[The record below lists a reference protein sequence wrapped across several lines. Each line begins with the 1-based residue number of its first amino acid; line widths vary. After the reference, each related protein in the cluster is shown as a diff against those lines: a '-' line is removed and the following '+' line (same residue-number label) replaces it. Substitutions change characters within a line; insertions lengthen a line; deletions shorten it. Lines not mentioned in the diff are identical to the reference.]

1 MRPSRRP
8 VPRDPAARWARRV
21 AARSNALVSPSGRE
35 QNLVFHSLLL
45 RRTASRESDTLQ
57 RTLRK
62 RLPCSTTGA
71 SALCDRSSMR
81 KSARTLAVVLAVL
94 SSAVLGIVSAFMAAF
109 AVGAATALI
118 VPGTGTPNANIVQ
131 NYM

>member
-1 MRPSRRP
+1 
-8 VPRDPAARWARRV
+8 
-21 AARSNALVSPSGRE
+21 
-35 QNLVFHSLLL
+35 
-45 RRTASRESDTLQ
+45 
-57 RTLRK
+57 
-62 RLPCSTTGA
+62 
-71 SALCDRSSMR
+71 MR

-131 NYM
+131 NYMPHAADRYIAPFEPCSTADDCNLKGIDYPASFWPLGSIGNWCPGYQCDKGRLGGQGRREPRHSAEDRAR